1 MPEGAK
7 GVPVL
12 LASASPY
19 RRKMLQDAGLSFDV
33 VTASVDEAA
42 LKREFLARTPKP
54 SAGAIASALA
64 QAKAEAVSRT
74 RRDALVIGADQVLI
88 AGDDLLD
95 KPGSAAAARAQ
106 LARLRG
112 KTHRLI
118 SAVSLAQ
125 AGAALWTHVNEANL
139 TMRAFSDTVL
149 DGYVA
154 EAGERLAGIVG
165 AYEIEGRGIQLF
177 ERVEGDHFTI
187 IGLPLVPLLAELRSR
202 GVMAS

>member
-7 GVPVL
+7 GAPVL

-33 VTASVDEAA
+33 ATASVDEAA

-54 SAGAIASALA
+54 AAGAIASALA

-74 RRDALVIGADQVLI
+74 HRDALVIGADQVLI

-118 SAVSLAQ
+118 SAVSLAR
-125 AGAALWTHVNEANL
+125 AGAVFWTHVDEANL
-139 TMRAFSDTVL
+139 TLREFSDTFL

-177 ERVEGDHFTI
+177 DRVEGDHFTI

>member
-139 TMRAFSDTVL
+139 TMRAFSDTFL